1 MTGWRNLAGCERET
15 QIQRASEALQ
25 KSNDFRLDDLA
36 MFDVTWGEIG
46 VLATVGLTLL
56 GRKDLPPASRA
67 LGMQVGRVV
76 GLLRGARL
84 RADQYATDHQLR
96 RLQNEFKSGL
106 RELDAVKA
114 ELAGSMTIGGGRRI
128 GEGLG
133 GGLGAS
139 VPGVDRGGRRRAG
152 VGGEA
157 GDDGKSTLWTAGGVA
172 VGEGIHA
179 AVAASS
185 RLTMMDASTSTP
197 IGVGLGGMMVGD
209 GPSSSPTTA
218 AIVVSPPLLSPRSRS
233 VAAVAE
239 EEWERR
245 GIGFRSIA
253 EGGGGCAAS
262 SLEGGVGG
270 GSVGG
275 AVILSNHLRQS
286 LIYDQ
291 YERTV
296 REQDEALR
304 SRVEKVR
311 NERIVGDDKGD
322 G

>member
-1 MTGWRNLAGCERET
+1 
-15 QIQRASEALQ
+15 
-25 KSNDFRLDDLA
+25 
-36 MFDVTWGEIG
+36 MFDVTWGEIA
-46 VLATVGLTLL
+46 VLAAVGLTLL

-106 RELDAVKA
+106 RELDAVRA
-114 ELAGSMTIGGGRRI
+114 ELAGSMMMGGGGRRF

-139 VPGVDRGGRRRAG
+139 VPGVDRDGRRRGG
-152 VGGEA
+152 VGGEE
-157 GDDGKSTLWTAGGVA
+157 GDGGKGTPWSAGGV
-172 VGEGIHA
+172 
-179 AVAASS
+179 
-185 RLTMMDASTSTP
+185 TM
-197 IGVGLGGMMVGD
+197 GGG
-209 GPSSSPTTA
+209 GPSSAPA
-218 AIVVSPPLLSPRSRS
+218 AAEIVITPPILLSPRSRS

-270 GSVGG
+270 GGVGG

-291 YERTV
+291 YERAV

-304 SRVEKVR
+304 SRVDRVR
-311 NERIVGDDKGD
+311 NERIIGDDRSG